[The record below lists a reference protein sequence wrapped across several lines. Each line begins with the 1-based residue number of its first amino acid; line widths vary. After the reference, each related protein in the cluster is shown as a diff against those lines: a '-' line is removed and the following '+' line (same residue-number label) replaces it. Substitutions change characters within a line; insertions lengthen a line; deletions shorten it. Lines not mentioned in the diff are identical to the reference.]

1 MVTVAFSVEQQVR
14 DRLADDLAA
23 ADDDGAAALQLD
35 LVLVEQLHD
44 PGRRRRH
51 ERRVPEIE
59 LAGADRVEAVDVLR
73 R

>member
-1 MVTVAFSVEQQVR
+1 MR
-14 DRLADDLAA
+14 HRLADDLAA
-23 ADDDGAAALQLD
+23 ADDDGAAPLQLD
-35 LVLVEQLHD
+35 PVLGEQLHD

-51 ERRVPEIE
+51 ERRVAEVE